1 MDYYYDVYLNFND
14 YPIHCYDWKIDDNI
28 ERILKIKLIR
38 ALNIDDLISYEC
50 NIELD
55 DGTYLISDTINAIGI
70 EVINKKIVYLS
81 YLRYIDEFNVCNS
94 VKKLDIYPLK
104 YKKNKRRIIINDL
117 REDIKIKKEMLN
129 LVNECNDNLL
139 MYIYYDITNKYS
151 NKIDEIKLFLI
162 NDILNNFNQKY
173 INLYQ
178 NICK

>member
-14 YPIHCYDWKIDDNI
+14 YPIHCYDWEIDDNI

-38 ALNIDDLISYEC
+38 TLNIDDLISYEC

-94 VKKLDIYPLK
+94 AKKLDIYHLK